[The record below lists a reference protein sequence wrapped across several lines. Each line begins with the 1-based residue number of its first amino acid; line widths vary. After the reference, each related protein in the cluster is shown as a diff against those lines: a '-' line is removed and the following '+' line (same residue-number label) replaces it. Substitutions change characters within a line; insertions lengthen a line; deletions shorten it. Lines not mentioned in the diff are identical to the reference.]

1 MAKAK
6 GKKQGTLGGTGPGL
20 TGFNAGKVTGD
31 GGAAKTKANANAAA
45 QGAKAKADAAAQGA
59 KAKAAEMA
67 KSFKALDNMMAG
79 IVKSKTP
86 APRGGWNL
94 AGVQFSNGIALG
106 VNTPDVARA
115 IAVSRK
121 EEAAKI
127 QAALTIKEEKK
138 KRIK

>member
-6 GKKQGTLGGTGPGL
+6 GKKQGTLGGQGPGL
-20 TGFNAGKVTGD
+20 TGFNAGKQIGD

-59 KAKAAEMA
+59 RAKAAEMA
-67 KSFKALDNMMAG
+67 KGFKALDNMMAG

-94 AGVQFSNGIALG
+94 ASVKFDTNGIALG

-138 KRIK
+138 KN